1 MLQRFELQSTFRRS
15 LVNDSQRNDGQLSVS
30 TTVTQWR
37 LLLRQSRTLLRH
49 CCWCG
54 RGFTVTLQPNSIDF
68 AVLSTFLNGIESM
81 VDGMLSCSQRTDQ
94 RPINDG

>member
-49 CCWCG
+49 C
-54 RGFTVTLQPNSIDF
+54 SIFANNVEATFDF
-68 AVLSTFLNGIESM
+68 VNENGHNVERVL
-81 VDGMLSCSQRTDQ
+81 R
-94 RPINDG
+94 